1 MVKCAGY
8 KRFVDFCAAKS
19 ATVLDH
25 AAPSP
30 VRRGRRYHRDPAF
43 AHARRMTLIGEL
55 RRAPELTAAPV
66 AALTRDGLMARALHA
81 EPARSI
87 AVMPNNE
94 EAALDVWPSLD
105 HAAAAFE
112 AATSADAEKQ
122 TADAVDE
129 AANTPMPEPAATL
142 DLGDGKPLP
151 VLIPESEQFAN
162 RLRKNARLRRKWPSA
177 RA

>member
-1 MVKCAGY
+1 MVA
-8 KRFVDFCAAKS
+8 DTTETPLS
-19 ATVLDH
+19 LMHDT
-25 AAPSP
+25 
-30 VRRGRRYHRDPAF
+30 
-43 AHARRMTLIGEL
+43 MTLVGEL
-55 RRAPELTAAPV
+55 RRAPELAAAPV

-94 EAALDVWPSLD
+94 EAAIEVWPSLD

-112 AATSADAEKQ
+112 AATSANAEGE
-122 TADAVDE
+122 TADADDVISDE
-129 AANTPMPEPAATL
+129 AADTFMPEPTATL

-162 RLRKNARLRRKWPSA
+162 RLRKNARLRRKWAKREGVSC
-177 RA
+177 